1 MIELCQKSFYFR
13 VSMKRRFS
21 GNSAWEHWICVLQR
35 ESSILK
41 KKKKIEE
48 WQDLLLKA
56 NFLLRIGSCA
66 KREIHSVARS
76 CPTLCD
82 TMDYTPPCSHVHG
95 ISRARILEWVA
106 IPFSRGSSWI
116 RDQTLISCIS
126 KWVLSLPLSN
136 QGSPILFCA
145 FMSVFYCNSAF
156 SPTYD

>member
-1 MIELCQKSFYFR
+1 MSKIFLLQSLHEKEILWQFCLGTLNLCFTER
-13 VSMKRRFS
+13 VF
-21 GNSAWEHWICVLQR
+21 H
-35 ESSILK
+35 LK

-82 TMDYTPPCSHVHG
+82 TMDYTPLCSHVHG